1 MQDRKNGGERMEAV
15 LLGLTPEVRVSDR
28 QSPLAGALRRE
39 LAAVTGL
46 AVTALDLDP
55 RDESLFDTLAD
66 ALEECQVLVTVGDL
80 ETPGGLRRL
89 LTRGLGLE
97 TRIDP
102 DALEDAQAWCRSH
115 PDARIAPGELAEVPV
130 IAEVFRT
137 GGVCGFGLRS
147 RQQAILCLP
156 GDPEAFLPLLLREGY
171 AFLGDFLG
179 REIHTMEL
187 AADGADPQKLY
198 RQMDGENLPMALEY
212 NLVSTREGQRLRLI
226 APERGL
232 LYLGAE
238 TAERYLPDAG
248 EEPAAVRNP
257 LLPPDLD
264 QEDSPGPEEST
275 ASASEKKS
283 SRRWIIGGAAAAV
296 VLIAAA
302 AGIFLFMGREEAEP
316 VSGSES
322 SSVSSEESSEESEDS
337 SDEELPSY
345 ENGMPG
351 DYLPQFEELYSQ
363 NPDVVGYLE
372 IEGTDF
378 AYPVVQ
384 YTDNEYY
391 LRRGFDGEENENGT
405 PFVD

>member
-115 PDARIAPGELAEVPV
+115 PDARIAPGELAEMPV

-147 RQQAILCLP
+147 RQQAISACP
-156 GDPEAFLPLLLREGY
+156 VIPRPSCRCCS
-171 AFLGDFLG
+171 G
-179 REIHTMEL
+179 RAMPSWGTSW
-187 AADGADPQKLY
+187 DGRSTPWNW
-198 RQMDGENLPMALEY
+198 RQ
-212 NLVSTREGQRLRLI
+212 T
-226 APERGL
+226 
-232 LYLGAE
+232 
-238 TAERYLPDAG
+238 
-248 EEPAAVRNP
+248 
-257 LLPPDLD
+257 
-264 QEDSPGPEEST
+264 
-275 ASASEKKS
+275 
-283 SRRWIIGGAAAAV
+283 
-296 VLIAAA
+296 
-302 AGIFLFMGREEAEP
+302 GRTP
-316 VSGSES
+316 S
-322 SSVSSEESSEESEDS
+322 SSTGRWTGKTCPWRWNTIWYPPGRDS
-337 SDEELPSY
+337 
-345 ENGMPG
+345 GCG
-351 DYLPQFEELYSQ
+351 
-363 NPDVVGYLE
+363 
-372 IEGTDF
+372 
-378 AYPVVQ
+378 
-384 YTDNEYY
+384 
-391 LRRGFDGEENENGT
+391 
-405 PFVD
+405 

>member
-147 RQQAILCLP
+147 RQQ
-156 GDPEAFLPLLLREGY
+156 
-171 AFLGDFLG
+171 G
-179 REIHTMEL
+179 RAMPSWGTSW
-187 AADGADPQKLY
+187 DGRSTPWSW
-198 RQMDGENLPMALEY
+198 RQ
-212 NLVSTREGQRLRLI
+212 T
-226 APERGL
+226 
-232 LYLGAE
+232 
-238 TAERYLPDAG
+238 
-248 EEPAAVRNP
+248 
-257 LLPPDLD
+257 
-264 QEDSPGPEEST
+264 
-275 ASASEKKS
+275 
-283 SRRWIIGGAAAAV
+283 
-296 VLIAAA
+296 
-302 AGIFLFMGREEAEP
+302 GRTP
-316 VSGSES
+316 S
-322 SSVSSEESSEESEDS
+322 SSTGRWTGKTCPWRWNTIWYPPGRDS
-337 SDEELPSY
+337 
-345 ENGMPG
+345 GCG
-351 DYLPQFEELYSQ
+351 
-363 NPDVVGYLE
+363 
-372 IEGTDF
+372 
-378 AYPVVQ
+378 
-384 YTDNEYY
+384 
-391 LRRGFDGEENENGT
+391 
-405 PFVD
+405 

>member
-147 RQQAILCLP
+147 RRRQFSACPVIPRPSC
-156 GDPEAFLPLLLREGY
+156 RCCS
-171 AFLGDFLG
+171 G
-179 REIHTMEL
+179 RAMPSWGTSW
-187 AADGADPQKLY
+187 DGRSTPWSW
-198 RQMDGENLPMALEY
+198 RQ
-212 NLVSTREGQRLRLI
+212 T
-226 APERGL
+226 
-232 LYLGAE
+232 
-238 TAERYLPDAG
+238 
-248 EEPAAVRNP
+248 
-257 LLPPDLD
+257 
-264 QEDSPGPEEST
+264 
-275 ASASEKKS
+275 
-283 SRRWIIGGAAAAV
+283 
-296 VLIAAA
+296 
-302 AGIFLFMGREEAEP
+302 GRTP
-316 VSGSES
+316 S
-322 SSVSSEESSEESEDS
+322 SSTGRWTGKTC
-337 SDEELPSY
+337 PWRWNTIWY
-345 ENGMPG
+345 PPG
-351 DYLPQFEELYSQ
+351 
-363 NPDVVGYLE
+363 
-372 IEGTDF
+372 
-378 AYPVVQ
+378 
-384 YTDNEYY
+384 
-391 LRRGFDGEENENGT
+391 RGSGCG
-405 PFVD
+405 

>member
-66 ALEECQVLVTVGDL
+66 VLEECQVLVTVGDL

-156 GDPEAFLPLLLREGY
+156 GDPEAFLPLLLREG
-171 AFLGDFLG
+171 
-179 REIHTMEL
+179 
-187 AADGADPQKLY
+187 
-198 RQMDGENLPMALEY
+198 
-212 NLVSTREGQRLRLI
+212 
-226 APERGL
+226 
-232 LYLGAE
+232 
-238 TAERYLPDAG
+238 
-248 EEPAAVRNP
+248 
-257 LLPPDLD
+257 
-264 QEDSPGPEEST
+264 
-275 ASASEKKS
+275 
-283 SRRWIIGGAAAAV
+283 
-296 VLIAAA
+296 
-302 AGIFLFMGREEAEP
+302 
-316 VSGSES
+316 
-322 SSVSSEESSEESEDS
+322 
-337 SDEELPSY
+337 
-345 ENGMPG
+345 
-351 DYLPQFEELYSQ
+351 
-363 NPDVVGYLE
+363 
-372 IEGTDF
+372 
-378 AYPVVQ
+378 
-384 YTDNEYY
+384 
-391 LRRGFDGEENENGT
+391 
-405 PFVD
+405 